1 MTDVLFFSGSQVL
14 DRKQFL
20 IFFFVLLQSILLS
33 LLFSFLCRLVSVTK
47 NWMLIS
53 FSYIPA
59 EGLGSCPCSAV
70 KLLVQETMRWS
81 ALRPF

>member
-14 DRKQFL
+14 DRKHFQS
-20 IFFFVLLQSILLS
+20 FFRVVSVS
-33 LLFSFLCRLVSVTK
+33 LSFLCGLVSIDK
-47 NWMLIS
+47 NWILIS